1 MRRVGGGV
9 AVERPASGTGSGAGS
24 VSVLDSQTGRLVRT
38 LSVGHG
44 PVALVVDARAN
55 RVVVAC
61 RGVSGSTPPWFRRRP
76 VGLRWGR

>member
-1 MRRVGGGV
+1 VT
-9 AVERPASGTGSGAGS
+9 VERPASGTGSGAGS

-38 LSVGHG
+38 LSVGRG
-44 PVALVVDARAN
+44 QVALLVDARAN